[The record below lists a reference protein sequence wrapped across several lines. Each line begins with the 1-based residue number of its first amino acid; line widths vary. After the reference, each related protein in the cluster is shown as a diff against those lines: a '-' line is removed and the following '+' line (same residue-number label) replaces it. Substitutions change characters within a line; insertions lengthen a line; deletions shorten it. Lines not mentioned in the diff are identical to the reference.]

1 MKNKKCVGQLKE
13 FMMLYHHPRKQ
24 YDESSISFGEKL
36 ADTDLIG
43 IPYQIIIKQKKIEN
57 ALVEL
62 KNGKTDEIKEMS
74 IEQVIARFM

>member
-1 MKNKKCVGQLKE
+1 MRRIAQRIYDALSSSKE
-13 FMMLYHHPRKQ
+13 VL

>member
-1 MKNKKCVGQLKE
+1 MKNKKCVGKLKE

-36 ADTDLIG
+36 ADTDQIG

>member
-13 FMMLYHHPRKQ
+13 FMMLYHLPRKQ